1 MCNTTRL
8 YGVYTWGDISECA
21 DVVSVAKPVYAHFLF
36 KAFEKSKIPRLDW
49 QVVEWEPRLKRLNE
63 NLNHKDEEITW
74 RYMANQT
81 SCYQVVEK
89 PGTAYCY
96 NDWQMVLFWDT
107 LFLKVYSATYGNV
120 GETVMQLL
128 LAAPLQC
135 KDHPTFMAF
144 GLKDRPGRLAISVC
158 DFAQFG
164 LLYLREG
171 NWEGEQRISQ
181 KHVEAAVKG
190 ASPNSTSQAG
200 FEVAE
205 IIEGQRT
212 VGSGLIPDNQ
222 TDHFGS

>member
-96 NDWQMVLFWDT
+96 NDW
-107 LFLKVYSATYGNV
+107 
-120 GETVMQLL
+120 
-128 LAAPLQC
+128 
-135 KDHPTFMAF
+135 
-144 GLKDRPGRLAISVC
+144 
-158 DFAQFG
+158 
-164 LLYLREG
+164 
-171 NWEGEQRISQ
+171 
-181 KHVEAAVKG
+181 
-190 ASPNSTSQAG
+190 
-200 FEVAE
+200 
-205 IIEGQRT
+205 
-212 VGSGLIPDNQ
+212 
-222 TDHFGS
+222 